1 MRARMPFPI
10 PFLPMMVVA
19 VLAASIIPAILRM
32 CSRHEKAEHSHPS
45 SQPSQTMNHES
56 SSVDPFSDMPNATV
70 PTPIADQVAIK
81 VKFIECGS
89 RTDELSFD
97 WIVPFEQPAS
107 KE

>member
-1 MRARMPFPI
+1 MPFPI

-19 VLAASIIPAILRM
+19 LLTASIIPAILRM
-32 CSRHEKAEHSHPS
+32 GIDHEKVDHSHPS
-45 SQPSQTMNHES
+45 SLPSQPMNS
-56 SSVDPFSDMPNATV
+56 GWSSVDPFSDTPNAPV
-70 PTPIADQVAIK
+70 PPPIPDQVAMK

-97 WIVPFEQPAS
+97 WIVPFERPAS

>member
-1 MRARMPFPI
+1 
-10 PFLPMMVVA
+10 MMVVA
-19 VLAASIIPAILRM
+19 LLTASVIPTILKM
-32 CSRHEKAEHSHPS
+32 CSRQEKVERSHPS
-45 SQPSQTMNHES
+45 SLPSQTMNHES
-56 SSVDPFSDMPNATV
+56 SSVDPFSDMPDATV
-70 PTPIADQVAIK
+70 PSPIADLIAIK